1 MERYIQL
8 LSLLLASLLIVA
20 QVNVRPAAAQP
31 PDTVEEPVTSPETK
45 DTKGAPYVP
54 SPEKVVWHMMQL
66 AEVSSDDVV
75 YDLGSGDGR
84 IVLAA
89 AKKYGARGVGIE
101 IDSGLVQK
109 SRVKARQ
116 LGVADRVTFHRGD
129 LFDADL
135 SEATVVMLYLWPNM
149 NNRLRS
155 KLQTELDPGDR
166 VVSHSFGIDGWTP
179 DTTVNIKTRSPEGGT
194 EPKTLFL
201 WTVPDSTGTK

>member
-1 MERYIQL
+1 MERSLRL
-8 LSLLLASLLIVA
+8 LPLLLASFLIVA
-20 QVNVRPAAAQP
+20 QVDIRLAGAQP
-31 PDTVEEPVTSPETK
+31 PDTVKKPPQPPESR

-54 SPEKVVWHMMQL
+54 SPKKVVWRLLRL
-66 AEVSSDDVV
+66 AEVSPNDVV

-116 LGVADRVTFHRGD
+116 LGVADRVTFYRGD
-129 LFDADL
+129 LFEADL
-135 SEATVVMLYLWPNM
+135 SDATVVALYLWPDM
-149 NNRLRS
+149 NDRLRS

-166 VVSHSFGIDGWTP
+166 VVSHSFGIDGWTA
-179 DTTVNIKTRSPEGGT
+179 DTTVTVETPSPNGGV
-194 EPKTLFL
+194 ESKTLFL
-201 WTVPDSTGTK
+201 WTIPDSTGTQ